1 MQVTRS
7 CGVGPPLH
15 GIHANVCPGALHP
28 PPRYN
33 LLREDS
39 EGYAKLITCLNSCG
53 EGALNEEAVE
63 LMFQEVQVRTTWGGD
78 VSKGGGV
85 G

>member
-1 MQVTRS
+1 M
-7 CGVGPPLH
+7 
-15 GIHANVCPGALHP
+15 
-28 PPRYN
+28 
-33 LLREDS
+33 LREDS